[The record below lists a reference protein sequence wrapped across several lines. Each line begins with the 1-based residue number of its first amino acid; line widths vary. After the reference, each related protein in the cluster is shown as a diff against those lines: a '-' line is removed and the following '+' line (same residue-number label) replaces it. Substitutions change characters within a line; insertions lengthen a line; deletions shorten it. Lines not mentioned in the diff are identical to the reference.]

1 LQYTKLDEFWRIVK
15 LSKNWSDIILKNTL
29 HPKTVDEAVE
39 LLISILEDRHKML
52 LSILKEDELTD
63 LHFGLGLSIRNGFGL
78 HDADSKLLLRDCG
91 SDNSDDASAVIIKAL
106 WTKLKRDD
114 WESKNSPLVSQ

>member
-1 LQYTKLDEFWRIVK
+1 

-91 SDNSDDASAVIIKAL
+91 ADNSDDASAVIIKAL